1 MTDEHKSNIN
11 SNSSHSSNNNNNGSS
26 SNNDNNSNDDAASS
40 SNSKNNNT
48 SNESSHSNNNTSSII
63 AEAAAKFLLKNGLNG
78 SSSTSYP
85 PLPPPLPA
93 NLSRTTT
100 PTTTTTPS
108 SSSST
113 ASNGFLPHA
122 KTPKSSSIMAA
133 SAAVAASV
141 VGATASKPTI
151 DVLGGVLDYSS
162 LGGAAT
168 GSLPTTAVVAAAAG
182 TAKIG
187 KGSNSGGSF
196 DMGRTPI
203 STHGN
208 NSWGGYGGRL
218 QFFKDGKFILEL
230 ARSKDGDKSGWVS
243 VTRKTF
249 RPPSA
254 ATSATVTP
262 TSAVT
267 TAYPKNENSTSLSFS
282 DDNSSIQSSPWQR
295 DQPWKQSRPRRGI
308 SKELSLFFHRPRNST
323 LGRAALRT
331 AARKRRRPHEPL
343 TTSEDQQPI
352 FATAIK
358 AENGDDTLKAE
369 AAEAVEIENVAVA
382 DTTTNEIK
390 IEKPDTIKGEDDAER
405 LEKEP
410 KKAVSDDSESK
421 EASPGQQ
428 VEPQPKDETVD
439 VEMKMNTSEDEEP
452 MTELP
457 RITNAVNGD
466 LNGDLK
472 ASIGK
477 PKSKPKPKAKLS
489 SIIQKLI
496 DSVPARLEQMSKTS
510 AVIAST
516 TTSSDRIGGGL
527 SHALTHKVSPPSSAT
542 AAGRLV
548 EYHTQHVS
556 PRKRILR
563 EFEKVSLED
572 NGCVNNGSGGASS
585 GGAGGKRSRAKGTST
600 SSPAGKASPM
610 NLAPPQGK
618 PSPSPGSSSS
628 STSPAT
634 LSTQPTRLNSSYS
647 IHSLLGGSS
656 GSGSSSSSSSGK
668 KCGDHPAAIISNV
681 HHPQHSMYQPSSS
694 SYPRA
699 LLTSPKSPDVSGS
712 NGGGGKSPSHT
723 GTKKRSP
730 PYSAGSPVDYGH
742 SFYRDPYAG
751 AGRPSTSG
759 SASQDLSPP
768 RSSPASPATTPR
780 TVPKKTASIRR
791 EFASPSA
798 SSSSCPS
805 PGDRSAS
812 PPERRHMQQQPH
824 LQRSS
829 PLHYYM
835 YPPPPQVNGNGSAG
849 SPTSAPPTSNSS
861 AAAVAAAAA
870 AAAAYIPSPSIYNP
884 YISTLAALRHN
895 PLWMHHYQTGASPLL
910 SPHPQPGGS
919 AAAAAAAAAARL
931 SPQSAYHAFAYN
943 GVGAAVAAAAAA
955 AAFGQPA
962 PSPHTHPHLA
972 HPHQHPHPAA
982 LTTHHSPAHLATP
995 KLTDSSTDQMSATSS
1010 HRTASTSPSSSSAS
1024 ASSSAA
1030 TSGASSSAMFHTSS
1044 LRNEQSSDLPL
1055 NLSKH

>member
-11 SNSSHSSNNNNNGSS
+11 SNSSNSSNNNN
-26 SNNDNNSNDDAASS
+26 SNNDNNTNDDAASS

-48 SNESSHSNNNTSSII
+48 SNESSRSNNNTSSII

-78 SSSTSYP
+78 SSSSSSFP

-100 PTTTTTPS
+100 PTPTTTPS
-108 SSSST
+108 SSSFT

-151 DVLGGVLDYSS
+151 DILGGVLDYSS

-168 GSLPTTAVVAAAAG
+168 GSLPTTAAAAAVAAATG
-182 TAKIG
+182 TTKIG

-230 ARSKDGDKSGWVS
+230 ARSKDGEKSGWVS

-323 LGRAALRT
+323 LGQAALRT

-343 TTSEDQQPI
+343 SSSENQLPI
-352 FATAIK
+352 FATVVK

-369 AAEAVEIENVAVA
+369 AAEAVETENIAEAA
-382 DTTTNEIK
+382 DTSTNEIK
-390 IEKPDTIKGEDDAER
+390 IENPEMIKGQDDAER
-405 LEKEP
+405 LENEP
-410 KKAVSDDSESK
+410 KTAVSDDSESK
-421 EASPGQQ
+421 TASPAQQ
-428 VEPQPKDETVD
+428 VDTKPNDETV
-439 VEMKMNTSEDEEP
+439 EKMNTSEDEEA

-466 LNGDLK
+466 LNGDLTANIK
-472 ASIGK
+472 K
-477 PKSKPKPKAKLS
+477 PKSKPKAKLS

-496 DSVPARLEQMSKTS
+496 DGVPARLEQMSKTS

-516 TTSSDRIGGGL
+516 TTSVERIGGGL

-572 NGCVNNGSGGASS
+572 NGSVNNGSVGASS
-585 GGAGGKRSRAKGTST
+585 GGAGGKRSRAKATST

-656 GSGSSSSSSSGK
+656 SSSSGK
-668 KCGDHPAAIISNV
+668 KCSDHPAAIVSNV

-712 NGGGGKSPSHT
+712 NGGGGKSPSHA

-742 SFYRDPYAG
+742 SYYRDPYAG

-849 SPTSAPPTSNSS
+849 SPNSAPPASNSS

-895 PLWMHHYQTGASPLL
+895 PLWMHHYQTGAPPLL
-910 SPHPQPGGS
+910 SPHPQPVSS

-972 HPHQHPHPAA
+972 HSHQHPHPAA
-982 LTTHHSPAHLATP
+982 LTHHSPAHLATP

-1010 HRTASTSPSSSSAS
+1010 HRTASTSPSNSSAS

>member
-11 SNSSHSSNNNNNGSS
+11 SNSSNSSDNNNSNNNNTAASSSSSNNNNNC
-26 SNNDNNSNDDAASS
+26 
-40 SNSKNNNT
+40 
-48 SNESSHSNNNTSSII
+48 NESSNNNTSGII

-78 SSSTSYP
+78 SSSNSFP
-85 PLPPPLPA
+85 PLPPPLAA

-100 PTTTTTPS
+100 PTSTPTPTPTPS
-108 SSSST
+108 SCSST
-113 ASNGFLPHA
+113 PTNGFLPHA

-133 SAAVAASV
+133 SAAVAATI
-141 VGATASKPTI
+141 VGATASKPSI

-162 LGGAAT
+162 LGAAAT
-168 GSLPTTAVVAAAAG
+168 GSLPTTASSAG
-182 TAKIG
+182 TVKIA
-187 KGSNSGGSF
+187 KGSSSGGSF

-203 STHGN
+203 STHGNSN

-308 SKELSLFFHRPRNST
+308 SKELSLFYHRPRNSA

-331 AARKRRRPHEPL
+331 ASRKRRRPHEPL
-343 TTSEDQQPI
+343 TTNEEQQPM
-352 FATAIK
+352 FEVAVK

-369 AAEAVEIENVAVA
+369 TAEVEEGGAQSENSA
-382 DTTTNEIK
+382 NEIK
-390 IEKPDTIKGEDDAER
+390 TEKSETIKREEDAEGP
-405 LEKEP
+405 E
-410 KKAVSDDSESK
+410 KAVNDDSESK
-421 EASPGQQ
+421 EAASALK
-428 VEPQPKDETVD
+428 VDVQPKDETV
-439 VEMKMNTSEDEEP
+439 EKMNTSEDEEAVTAP
-452 MTELP
+452 LTVSTIP
-457 RITNAVNGD
+457 VNGD
-466 LNGDLK
+466 LNGELI
-472 ASIGK
+472 ARVGK
-477 PKSKPKPKAKLS
+477 PKPIQRAKLS

-496 DSVPARLEQMSKTS
+496 DGVPARLEQMSKTPV
-510 AVIAST
+510 ATAT
-516 TTSSDRIGGGL
+516 TTTASAERSGGGVIGSL
-527 SHALTHKVSPPSSAT
+527 GHSLTHKVSPPSSAS
-542 AAGRLV
+542 AASRLV
-548 EYHTQHVS
+548 EYHHQHVS

-572 NGCVNNGSGGASS
+572 NGCVNNGSGGGSS
-585 GGAGGKRSRAKGTST
+585 GGAGGKRSRAKASST
-600 SSPAGKASPM
+600 SSAAAKASPI

-628 STSPAT
+628 STSPAAA
-634 LSTQPTRLNSSYS
+634 STQPTRLNSSYS

-656 GSGSSSSSSSGK
+656 GSGSSSSSSGK
-668 KCGDHPAAIISNV
+668 KSGDHPAAIISNV
-681 HHPQHSMYQPSSS
+681 HHPHHSLYQSSS
-694 SYPRA
+694 SGYPRA
-699 LLTSPKSPDVSGS
+699 LLTSPKSPEVTGS
-712 NGGGGKSPSHT
+712 NGGGKSPSHA
-723 GTKKRSP
+723 GAKKRSP
-730 PYSAGSPVDYGH
+730 PYTAGSPLPVDYGH

-751 AGRPSTSG
+751 AGRPTTTS

-812 PPERRHMQQQPH
+812 PPDRRHMQQQH

-835 YPPPPQVNGNGSAG
+835 YPPPPQVNGNGSGG
-849 SPTSAPPTSNSS
+849 SPTSAPVTSSSS

-870 AAAAYIPSPSIYNP
+870 AAATYIPSVVSPSLYHP
-884 YISTLAALRHN
+884 YISTLAAMRHN
-895 PLWMHHYQTGASPLL
+895 PLWMHHYPAGASALL
-910 SPHPQPGGS
+910 PPHPQAGSS
-919 AAAAAAAAAARL
+919 AAAAAAAVAAAARL
-931 SPQSAYHAFAYN
+931 SPQSPYHAFAYN
-943 GVGAAVAAAAAA
+943 GVGAAAVAAAAAA

-972 HPHQHPHPAA
+972 HPHQHPHPAG
-982 LTTHHSPAHLATP
+982 LTTHHSPAHMATP
-995 KLTDSSTDQMSATSS
+995 KLTDSSTDQMSAASS

-1024 ASSSAA
+1024 A
-1030 TSGASSSAMFHTSS
+1030 TSGASSSAMFHTSN